1 MDSVPSVVTR
11 AKVFEYAVEVDRGGR
26 MTIPGGAQIA
36 PAEGWTPDHLLLAAL
51 VRCSI
56 ESLTFHARRTGRE
69 VAAAGEARGTVTRRD
84 EDGRYAFVDVAVRI
98 DAQLTPR
105 VGDPSELVALAERDC
120 FVGAS
125 LVVTPEYEWHVS

>member
-1 MDSVPSVVTR
+1 MK
-11 AKVFEYAVEVDRGGR
+11 AKTFEYAVEVDRGGR

-56 ESLTFHARRTGRE
+56 DSFTFHARRAGHE
-69 VAAAGEARGTVTRRD
+69 VAAAGEAQGTVTRR
-84 EDGRYAFVDVAVRI
+84 ESDGRYAFVEIALRI

-105 VGDPSELVALAERDC
+105 AEDSAELIELAERDC

-125 LVVTPEYEWHVS
+125 LVVKPEYEWHVS

>member
-1 MDSVPSVVTR
+1 MPVK
-11 AKVFEYAVEVDRGGR
+11 AKVFEYAVDVDRGGR

-56 ESLTFHARRTGRE
+56 ESLTFHARRRGHE
-69 VAAAGEARGTVTRRD
+69 VAAAGEATGVVTQR
-84 EDGRYAFVDVAVRI
+84 ESDGRYAFVEIGVRI

-105 VGDPSELVALAERDC
+105 PTETGDLIEKAER
-120 FVGAS
+120 
-125 LVVTPEYEWHVS
+125 

>member
-1 MDSVPSVVTR
+1 MP
-11 AKVFEYAVEVDRGGR
+11 AKAKTFEYAVEVDRGGR

-56 ESLTFHARRTGRE
+56 DSFTFHARRGGHE
-69 VAAAGEARGTVTRRD
+69 VAASGEAQGTVTRR
-84 EDGRYAFVDVAVRI
+84 ESDGRYAFVELAVRI
-98 DAQLTPR
+98 DAQLVPR
-105 VGDPSELVALAERDC
+105 VDDSADLIEKAERDC

-125 LVVTPEYEWHVS
+125 LNLKPEYEWHVS